1 MTILTEILAQ
11 KEVELVALKAQAPT
25 EVAVEKKRPSLFET
39 LRSSTHVQ
47 VIAEMKR
54 ASPSKG
60 LIAEGANPVAQ
71 ASAYE
76 QAGAACV
83 SVLTDEKYFKG
94 SFADLKNVANA
105 IDIPLLCKDFVI
117 DEVQIDYAKAAGA
130 SVVLLIV
137 AALNDEQLDRLHRYA
152 TSLSL
157 DVLVETHNVEE
168 LQRALAI
175 GAKIIGVNNRNLH
188 DFSIDLAHT
197 EEIANAFPFS
207 DERVF
212 ISESGI
218 WTSEDAARVAKAGA
232 RAVLVGESLMKSDSV
247 QGAIHALRVPLGVTQ

>member
-1 MTILTEILAQ
+1 MTILTTILAQ
-11 KEVELVALKAQAPT
+11 KDIEVAAFKRQPPT
-25 EVAVEKKRPSLFET
+25 DIAVEKQRPSLFHT
-39 LRSSTHVQ
+39 LRNSTHLH

-71 ASAYE
+71 AQAYE

-83 SVLTDEKYFKG
+83 SVLTDANFFKG
-94 SFADLKNVANA
+94 SFTDLKDVANA

-157 DVLVETHNVEE
+157 DVLVETHNIEE
-168 LQRALAI
+168 LQRAVAI

-197 EEIANAFPFS
+197 EQIAEVFPFHE
-207 DERVF
+207 ERVF

-247 QGAIHALRVPLGVTQ
+247 QSALRSLRVPLGVTL

>member
-1 MTILTEILAQ
+1 MTILTTILAQ
-11 KEVELVALKAQAPT
+11 KEI
-25 EVAVEKKRPSLFET
+25 EVAAFKQHAPSEVATKKERPSLFHT
-39 LRSSTHVQ
+39 LRNSTHLH

-71 ASAYE
+71 ALAYE

-83 SVLTDEKYFKG
+83 SVLTDANFFKG
-94 SFADLKNVANA
+94 SFTDLKDVANA

-137 AALNDEQLDRLHRYA
+137 AALDEEQLDRLHRYA
-152 TSLSL
+152 TSHSL
-157 DVLVETHNVEE
+157 DVLVETHNIEE

-197 EEIANAFPFS
+197 EAIAQAFPF
-207 DERVF
+207 DEERVF

-218 WTSEDAARVAKAGA
+218 WTSEHAARVAKAGA

-247 QGAIHALRVPLGVTQ
+247 QSAIRSLRVPLGVTL

>member
-1 MTILTEILAQ
+1 MTILTKILAQ
-11 KEVELVALKAQAPT
+11 KEI
-25 EVAVEKKRPSLFET
+25 EVAAFKQQLPTNIAEQKVRPSLFST
-39 LRSSTHVQ
+39 LYNSTHLQ

-71 ASAYE
+71 AKAYE
-76 QAGAACV
+76 EAGAACV
-83 SVLTDEKYFKG
+83 SVLTDEQFFKG
-94 SFADLKNVANA
+94 SFTDLKDVANA
-105 IDIPLLCKDFVI
+105 INIPLLCKDFVI

-197 EEIANAFPFS
+197 ETIAKAFPF
-207 DERVF
+207 DEERVF

-218 WTSEDAARVAKAGA
+218 WTSEDAARVAKVGA

-247 QGAIHALRVPLGVTQ
+247 KSAIHALRVPLGVCL

>member
-1 MTILTEILAQ
+1 MTILTTILAQ
-11 KEVELVALKAQAPT
+11 KELEIAKQKQQAPT
-25 EVAVEKKRPSLFET
+25 QVATPKQRPSLFDT
-39 LRSSTHVQ
+39 LYKTKHVQ

-71 ASAYE
+71 GLAYE
-76 QAGAACV
+76 QAGAACI
-83 SVLTDEKYFKG
+83 SVLTDEQFFKG
-94 SFADLKNVANA
+94 SFEDLKNVANA
-105 IDIPLLCKDFVI
+105 VNIALLCKDFVI
-117 DEVQIDYAKAAGA
+117 DEIQIDYAKAAGA

-137 AALNDEQLDRLHRYA
+137 AALNDEQLLRLHQYA
-152 TSLSL
+152 TKLGL
-157 DVLVETHNVEE
+157 DILVETHNVEE

-197 EEIANAFPFS
+197 ETIAQHFPFEE
-207 DERVF
+207 ERVF

-232 RAVLVGESLMKSDSV
+232 RAVLVGESLMRSNSV
-247 QGAIHALRVPLGVTQ
+247 QSAIHALRVPTGVTQ